1 MGKLI
6 ALLLFSL
13 LSLNLQAQTQKV
25 ILITGGFSGLGQ
37 EVSKDLLARG
47 YKVILAGR
55 DLSRAPDLRQ
65 WKNGHNGLL
74 VSMDMGNLPSI
85 APALEKAVQHFGRLD
100 VVIHNAAQLI
110 QDEGPEIEVA
120 NLRRSIEINL
130 FGAAEL
136 TNLSLTYFRQTGFGR
151 IIYFSSAASVM
162 YQPGMAPYS
171 TSKAAAE
178 AYFQTIGLELE
189 AETEQTGADIDATI
203 FRIGVIR
210 GNYTPKIQK
219 DRHGK
224 GRAVSEGLMSFLR
237 SVSPTTPATVSE
249 VVVQTV
255 EKESK
260 SLVRVG
266 LDSKVLSV
274 VSMMPTSLTHSCA
287 ELLTNT
293 LGYKK

>member
-1 MGKLI
+1 MRKLS
-6 ALLLFSL
+6 ALLFLGL
-13 LSLNLQAQTQKV
+13 LSLNLQARAEKV
-25 ILITGGFSGLGQ
+25 ILVTGAFSGLGQ

-65 WKNGHNGLL
+65 WKNGQNGFLI
-74 VSMDMGNLPSI
+74 SMDMGDLQGI
-85 APALEKAVQHFGRLD
+85 APALQKSVQHFGRLD

-110 QDEGPEIEVA
+110 QDEGPEIEMG

-136 TNLSLTYFRQTGFGR
+136 TNLS
-151 IIYFSSAASVM
+151 M
-162 YQPGMAPYS
+162 
-171 TSKAAAE
+171 
-178 AYFQTIGLELE
+178 AYFLELE
-189 AETEQTGADIDATI
+189 AETAQTGADIDATI

-224 GRAVSEGLMSFLR
+224 GRAVSDGLMSFLR
-237 SVSPTTPATVSE
+237 SVSPTTPATVSD
-249 VVVQTV
+249 VVVQTI
-255 EKESK
+255 EKEPK

-274 VSMMPTSLTHSCA
+274 VSMMPRSLTHSCA